1 VSVILTGN
9 GTRAGRATQKAAK
22 AQRRNFDERPKY
34 GTVQD
39 TIYVEGETGL
49 LSTGNEDDDG
59 NERRKVPDWERKLNA
74 MAT

>member
-1 VSVILTGN
+1 
-9 GTRAGRATQKAAK
+9 
-22 AQRRNFDERPKY
+22 
-34 GTVQD
+34 VQD